1 MTTALAERPL
11 TDLVAEE
18 DHGFAE
24 RPLGATVFNTG
35 RTHRYLL
42 TRLWDQTRPLAVFV
56 MLNPSTAGAR
66 DNDPTVTRCIS
77 FARRERAGGLAI
89 VNLFAR
95 CATDPAA
102 LKTDPDPVGAYADSF
117 IDHTVATS
125 PLVVAAWGA
134 HGSLHGRAEQVATRL
149 WQRGIGL
156 RCFGTT
162 DHGQPLHPLYLRA
175 DTPLVPYAPPG
186 T

>member
-1 MTTALAERPL
+1 MTAALAAPPL
-11 TDLVAEE
+11 TDLIADE
-18 DHGFAE
+18 DHGLDA
-24 RPLGATVFNTG
+24 RPLGTAVFNTG

-42 TRLWDQTRPLAVFV
+42 TRRWDRKLPLAVFV

-66 DNDPTVTRCIS
+66 DTDPTVTRCRS
-77 FARRERAGGLAI
+77 FAERERAGGLAI

-102 LKTDPDPVGAYADSF
+102 LQTDPDPVGAYADSF
-117 IDHTVATS
+117 LDHTVAES
-125 PLVVAAWGA
+125 PLVIAAWGT
-134 HGSLHGRAEQVATRL
+134 HGTLHGRADQVTERL
-149 WQRGIGL
+149 WRRGIAL

-162 DHGQPLHPLYLRA
+162 RGGQPRHPLYLRS
-175 DTPLVPYAPPG
+175 DTPLVPYAPPA